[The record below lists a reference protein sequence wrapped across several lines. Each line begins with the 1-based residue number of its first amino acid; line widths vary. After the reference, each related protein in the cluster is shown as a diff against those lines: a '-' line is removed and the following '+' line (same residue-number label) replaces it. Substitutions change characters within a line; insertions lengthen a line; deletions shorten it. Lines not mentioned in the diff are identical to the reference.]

1 MSFSLFF
8 HYIEF
13 ITGTSMFCFPAHFK
27 SLLNRPFDR
36 KLNIDGMMAEY
47 HKRRKLPPEIY
58 TETEKKLKT

>member
-1 MSFSLFF
+1 
-8 HYIEF
+8 
-13 ITGTSMFCFPAHFK
+13 MFCFPAHFK